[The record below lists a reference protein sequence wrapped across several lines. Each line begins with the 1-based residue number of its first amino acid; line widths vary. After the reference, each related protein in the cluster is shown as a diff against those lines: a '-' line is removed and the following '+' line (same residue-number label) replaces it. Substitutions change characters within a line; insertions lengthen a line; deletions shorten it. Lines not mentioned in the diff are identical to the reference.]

1 MSALIGAL
9 VKVPLADLKPITN
22 CRFDVRAT
30 EPGPD
35 GQTWDE
41 FVDSIRVTGGINVD
55 PAKARKLPDGKYEQ
69 VTGSRRRA
77 AIEEIAKET
86 GNEKPEMLVIL
97 DSYSKAEALIEN
109 LGENTRRS
117 GSLRPQDIA
126 FGLFNASRAAKEEG
140 KAIPDNELARAAAI
154 SKGYASRL
162 LKIAN
167 SAAPAVFRRWREQ
180 SPALGVA
187 EMEEVAAIKPQK
199 DQAAAYEQRVSS
211 KSPDPEAK
219 KAQKHENQV
228 KRLVS
233 KAQERGVEIGTAERV
248 GALAISDFEAL
259 REVFLPLPED
269 LSAKSKKLIL
279 DEFYKAY
286 DAALKTGDET
296 VENEDDEEKS

>member
-1 MSALIGAL
+1 MNAATNVATIIR
-9 VKVPLADLKPITN
+9 VPLAELSPITN

-41 FVDSIRVTGGINVD
+41 FVDSIRVTNGINVD
-55 PAKARKLPDGKYEQ
+55 PAKARKLSNGKYEQ

-86 GNEKPEMLVIL
+86 GNEKPEMLVIVENF
-97 DSYSKAEALIEN
+97 SKAEALIEN

-126 FGLFNASRAAKEEG
+126 FGLFNASKAAKEEG
-140 KAIPDNELARAAAI
+140 KVITQDELARAAGI
-154 SKGYASRL
+154 NKGYASRL

-167 SAAPAVFRRWREQ
+167 TAAPQVFKRWREA
-180 SPALGVA
+180 SPALPIT
-187 EMEEVAAIKPQK
+187 EMEEVSAIKPQK
-199 DQAAAYEQRVSS
+199 DQAAAYEQRVAQRNA
-211 KSPDPEAK
+211 DPEAK

-228 KRLVS
+228 KRLVA

-248 GALAISDFEAL
+248 KAIAIADFETL

-269 LSAKSKKLIL
+269 LSQKSRKLVL

-286 DAALKTGDET
+286 DAALKEPEATE
-296 VENEDDEEKS
+296 EEDSES